1 MKIKADKKY
10 AILPVILCI
19 VLTAVYCVVFVLGDD
34 RTAPQIHMDSDVL
47 SVSVEADDSQLL
59 QGVTATD
66 NKDGDV
72 TADILIE
79 NISKF
84 TSENTATITYVAYD
98 SSGNASKAGR
108 TVKFTDYQPP
118 KFGQDQALVFS
129 SNTAPDVLGFMT
141 ATDKIDGD
149 ISANVKGTL
158 LSEATS
164 LNYPGTHTVEFR
176 VTNSMG
182 DTQYITLPV
191 DVYEGNEYNGKVEL
205 TDYLVYLPVGAE
217 FDPQD
222 YLENLVVGTIK
233 YPLDGSGSNRI
244 YINNYVSPA
253 VNPGANITN
262 IEIKSD
268 VDTDTPG
275 VYSVAY
281 TVDYAG
287 RYTGFTRLNVVVEE

>member
-10 AILPVILCI
+10 VMLPVILCF
-19 VLTAVYCVVFVLGDD
+19 VLTAVYCVIFVLGDD

-66 NKDGDV
+66 NKDG
-72 TADILIE
+72 
-79 NISKF
+79 
-84 TSENTATITYVAYD
+84 ENTATVTYVAYD

-108 TVKFTDYQPP
+108 TIKFTDYQPP

-129 SNTAPDVLGFMT
+129 SNTAPDVLSFMT

-149 ISANVKGTL
+149 LSANVKGTL

-217 FDPQD
+217 FDAQD
-222 YLENLVVGTIK
+222 YLENLVVGATK

-281 TVDYAG
+281 IVDYAG